1 MASTTQSPLSIH
13 KEFHIGNPFTK
24 FFLWASKTDY
34 RIIGL
39 CTTWTRKTHVARG
52 FFVLATSVLAFV
64 AMDYAL
70 STTGR
75 TSRLAFPLAL
85 LFASVIFMF
94 GRELVGHWS
103 RRSLWIRFILSVF
116 LGATVAV
123 PLVMSLMQ
131 ERIEQQI
138 ERDYAANNKEE
149 INRLKQRQQEADKHQ
164 SDLQNQLA
172 DLRVQAQEAGRNRE
186 AEVVGRVIS
195 GQTTG
200 IAGEGPAYKAANER
214 LTFIYAQEKE
224 IQEELTR
231 ISEDRSRIAADYK
244 SQEIKP
250 VYDFPS
256 RFEALD
262 RATHFLS
269 PMWKVYWAIT
279 LLLITFD
286 TMPVLMK
293 MLSPVTDYDQ
303 LLAVQVSESN
313 HRVGKIASYNEGV
326 INVEFLQA
334 TPSTSKL
341 FERTFESPDPTF

>member
-1 MASTTQSPLSIH
+1 MASTTQAPLTVR

-24 FFLWASKTDY
+24 FFLWAAKTDC

-39 CTTWTRKTHVARG
+39 CTTWTQKTHVARG

-75 TSRLAFPLAL
+75 TSRLAFPLSL
-85 LFASVIFMF
+85 LFAAVIFMF
-94 GRELVGHWS
+94 DRELVGHWS
-103 RRSLWIRFILSVF
+103 RRTLWTRFILSVF

-149 INRLKQRQQEADKHQ
+149 INRLKQRQQEADQHQ
-164 SDLQNQLA
+164 AELQNQLA
-172 DLRVQAQEAGRNRE
+172 DLRSQAQEAGRNRE
-186 AEVVGRVIS
+186 AEVVGRVIA

-214 LTFIYAQEKE
+214 LAFINAQEKE
-224 IQEELTR
+224 IQQELTR

-262 RATHFLS
+262 RSTHFLS

-293 MLSPVTDYDQ
+293 MCSPVTDYDQ
-303 LLAVQVSESN
+303 LLAVQVNEN
-313 HRVGKIASYNEGV
+313 NLRVGKIAEYNESE
-326 INVEFLQA
+326 ISADFLSPK
-334 TPSTSKL
+334 PSTAEL
-341 FERTFESPDPTF
+341 FERTLKSADPTF

>member
-1 MASTTQSPLSIH
+1 MASITQPSLNIRN
-13 KEFHIGNPFTK
+13 EFHVTNPFIR
-24 FFLWASKTDY
+24 FFLWASKTDC
-34 RIIGL
+34 RIIRL
-39 CTTWTRKTHVARG
+39 CTNWTQKTHVARG

-70 STTGR
+70 STTGQ
-75 TSRLAFPLAL
+75 TSTVALPMAL
-85 LFASVIFMF
+85 LFAVVIFMF
-94 GRELVGHWS
+94 DRELVGHWS
-103 RRSLWIRFILSVF
+103 HRSLWTRFILSIF

-123 PLVMSLMQ
+123 PLVMSLMHG
-131 ERIEQQI
+131 RIDQQI
-138 ERDYAANNKEE
+138 ERDYVANNKEE
-149 INRLKQRQQEADKHQ
+149 ISRLKQRQQEADKHEA
-164 SDLQNQLA
+164 DLQNQLA
-172 DLRVQAQEAGRNRE
+172 DLRSQAQEAGRNRE
-186 AEVVGRVIS
+186 AEVVGRVIA

-214 LTFIYAQEKE
+214 LELINAQERE
-224 IQEELTR
+224 IQEELSR
-231 ISEDRSRIAADYK
+231 ISEDRTRIAADYK
-244 SQEIKP
+244 SQEIRP

-262 RATHFLS
+262 RGTPFLS

-303 LLAVQVSESN
+303 LLAVQLNENN
-313 HRVGKIASYNEGV
+313 HRVGRIAEYNDGV
-326 INVEFLQA
+326 IRAEFLSP
-334 TPSTSKL
+334 TPSTVEL

>member
-1 MASTTQSPLSIH
+1 MASTTQTPLNIR
-13 KEFHIGNPFTK
+13 KEFHIGNPFTR

-34 RIIGL
+34 RIIGS
-39 CTTWTRKTHVARG
+39 CTNWTRKTHVARG
-52 FFVLATSVLAFV
+52 FFVLATSILAFV

-85 LFASVIFMF
+85 LFAAVIFMF
-94 GRELVGHWS
+94 DRELVGHWS

-131 ERIEQQI
+131 ERIDQQI
-138 ERDYAANNKEE
+138 ERDYVANNKDE
-149 INRLKQRQQEADKHQ
+149 ISRLKQRQQEADKHQ
-164 SDLQNQLA
+164 ADLQNQLIE
-172 DLRVQAQEAGRNRE
+172 LRSQAQEAGRNRE
-186 AEVVGRVIS
+186 AEVVGRVIA

-214 LTFIYAQEKE
+214 LAFINAQEKE
-224 IQEELTR
+224 IQEELSR
-231 ISEDRSRIAADYK
+231 ISEDRTRIAADYK
-244 SQEIKP
+244 AQEIKP

-262 RATHFLS
+262 HATHFLT

-303 LLAVQVSESN
+303 LLAVQVSENN
-313 HRVGKIASYNEGV
+313 HRVGKIA
-326 INVEFLQA
+326 EFNIGAISADFLSPK
-334 TPSTSKL
+334 PSALEL
-341 FERTFESPDPTF
+341 FERTFESPDATF

>member
-1 MASTTQSPLSIH
+1 MASTTQPPLNIR
-13 KEFHIGNPFTK
+13 KELHISNPFTK
-24 FFLWASKTDY
+24 FFLWASKTDS

-70 STTGR
+70 STTVR
-75 TSRLAFPLAL
+75 TSRLAVPLAL
-85 LFASVIFMF
+85 LFAAVIFMF
-94 GRELVGHWS
+94 DRELVGHWS
-103 RRSLWIRFILSVF
+103 RGSLWIRFILSVF

-131 ERIEQQI
+131 ERIDQQI
-138 ERDYAANNKEE
+138 QHDYAANNKEE
-149 INRLKQRQQEADKHQ
+149 LNRLKQRQQGADQHQ
-164 SDLQNQLA
+164 TDLQNQLA
-172 DLRVQAQEAGRNRE
+172 ELRSQAQEAGRNRE
-186 AEVVGRVIS
+186 AEVVGRVIA

-214 LTFIYAQEKE
+214 LSFINAQQKE
-224 IQEELTR
+224 IQEELSL
-231 ISEDRSRIAADYK
+231 IAEDRGRIAADYK
-244 SQEIKP
+244 SREIKP

-303 LLAVQVSESN
+303 LLAVQVNEN
-313 HRVGKIASYNEGV
+313 NLRVGKIAAYNEGV
-326 INVEFLQA
+326 IDVDFLRS

>member
-1 MASTTQSPLSIH
+1 MASTTQPPFNIR
-13 KEFHIGNPFTK
+13 KEFHISNPFTK
-24 FFLWASKTDY
+24 FFLWGAKTDC
-34 RIIGL
+34 RIL
-39 CTTWTRKTHVARG
+39 RSCTTWTRKTHVARG

-75 TSRLAFPLAL
+75 TSRIALPLAL
-85 LFASVIFMF
+85 LFAAVIFMF
-94 GRELVGHWS
+94 DRELVGHWS
-103 RRSLWIRFILSVF
+103 RRSLWTRFILSVF

-131 ERIEQQI
+131 ERIDQQI
-138 ERDYAANNKEE
+138 ERDYVANNKEE

-164 SDLQNQLA
+164 TDLQNQLA
-172 DLRVQAQEAGRNRE
+172 DLRSQAQEAGRNRE
-186 AEVVGRVIS
+186 AEVVGRVIA

-200 IAGEGPAYKAANER
+200 IVGEGPAYKAANER
-214 LTFIYAQEKE
+214 LAFISAQEKE
-224 IQEELTR
+224 IQEELSR

-244 SQEIKP
+244 TQEIKP

-262 RATHFLS
+262 RATPFLS

-286 TMPVLMK
+286 TLPVLMK
-293 MLSPVTDYDQ
+293 LFSPTTDYDQ
-303 LLAVQVSESN
+303 LLAVHVNENN
-313 HRVGKIASYNEGV
+313 HRTAKIAEYNERA
-326 INVEFLQA
+326 ISADFLSPR
-334 TPSTSKL
+334 PSTLEL
-341 FERTFESPDPTF
+341 FEQALGPANPTV

>member
-1 MASTTQSPLSIH
+1 MASTTQPPLNIR
-13 KEFHIGNPFTK
+13 KEFHINNPFTR
-24 FFLWASKTDY
+24 FFFWAAKTDCQIV
-34 RIIGL
+34 RL

-70 STTGR
+70 STTVR
-75 TSRLAFPLAL
+75 TTRLALPLAL
-85 LFASVIFMF
+85 LFAAVIFMF
-94 GRELVGHWS
+94 DRELVGHWS
-103 RRSLWIRFILSVF
+103 RRSLWTRFILSVF
-116 LGATVAV
+116 LGATLAV

-131 ERIEQQI
+131 DRIDQQI
-138 ERDYAANNKEE
+138 ERDYVANNKEE
-149 INRLKQRQQEADKHQ
+149 IGRLKQRQQEADQHQ
-164 SDLQNQLA
+164 ADLQNQLA
-172 DLRVQAQEAGRNRE
+172 ELRSQAQEAGRNRE
-186 AEVVGRVIS
+186 AEVVGRVIA

-214 LTFIYAQEKE
+214 LAFINLQEKE
-224 IQEELTR
+224 IQEELAR
-231 ISEDRSRIAADYK
+231 ISEDRSRVAADYK
-244 SQEIKP
+244 TQEIKP

-262 RATHFLS
+262 RATPLLS

-303 LLAVQVSESN
+303 LLDVQVNENSL
-313 HRVGKIASYNEGV
+313 RVGKIAEYNEGV
-326 INVEFLQA
+326 ITTDFLNPR
-334 TPSTSKL
+334 PSTSEL
-341 FERTFESPDPTF
+341 FERTFESADPTF

>member
-1 MASTTQSPLSIH
+1 MASTPQPPFTIRN
-13 KEFHIGNPFTK
+13 EFHINNPFTR
-24 FFLWASKTDY
+24 FFFWASKTDC
-34 RIIGL
+34 RIIRS

-52 FFVLATSVLAFV
+52 FFVLATSLLAFV

-75 TSRLAFPLAL
+75 TSRIAFPLAI
-85 LFASVIFMF
+85 LFAAVIFMF
-94 GRELVGHWS
+94 DRELVGHWS
-103 RRSLWIRFILSVF
+103 RRSLWTRFILSVF

-131 ERIEQQI
+131 DRIDQQI
-138 ERDYAANNKEE
+138 QRDYATNNKEE

-164 SDLQNQLA
+164 ADLQNQLTE
-172 DLRVQAQEAGRNRE
+172 LRSQAQEAGRNRE
-186 AEVVGRVIS
+186 AEVVGRVIA

-200 IAGEGPAYKAANER
+200 IAGEGPAYQAANER
-214 LTFIYAQEKE
+214 LAFINTQQKE

-244 SQEIKP
+244 NQEIKP

-262 RATHFLS
+262 RSTPFFS

-293 MLSPVTDYDQ
+293 FLSPVTDYDQ
-303 LLAVQVSESN
+303 LLAAHVNENN
-313 HRVGKIASYNEGV
+313 HRVGKIAEYNEGA
-326 INVEFLQA
+326 ISADFLSRK
-334 TPSTSKL
+334 PSTVEL
-341 FERTFESPDPTF
+341 FERTLESADPTF

>member
-1 MASTTQSPLSIH
+1 MASTTQPPLNIR
-13 KEFHIGNPFTK
+13 KEFHISNPFTR
-24 FFLWASKTDY
+24 FFLWAAKTDW

-39 CTTWTRKTHVARG
+39 CTAWTRKTHVARG
-52 FFVLATSVLAFV
+52 FFVLATSILAFV

-85 LFASVIFMF
+85 LFAAVIFMF
-94 GRELVGHWS
+94 DRELVGHWS
-103 RRSLWIRFILSVF
+103 RGSLWTRFILSVF

-131 ERIEQQI
+131 ERIDQQI
-138 ERDYAANNKEE
+138 ERDYIANNKEE
-149 INRLKQRQQEADKHQ
+149 ISRLKQRQQEADKHQ
-164 SDLQNQLA
+164 ADLQNQLA
-172 DLRVQAQEAGRNRE
+172 ELRSQAQEAGRNRE
-186 AEVVGRVIS
+186 AEVVGRVIA

-200 IAGEGPAYKAANER
+200 IVGEGPAYKAANER
-214 LTFIYAQEKE
+214 LAFINAQEKE
-224 IQEELTR
+224 IQEELSR
-231 ISEDRSRIAADYK
+231 ISEDRSRIAADYRN
-244 SQEIKP
+244 QEIKP

-303 LLAVQVSESN
+303 LLAVQVNEN
-313 HRVGKIASYNEGV
+313 NLRVGKIAEHNEGV
-326 INVEFLQA
+326 INVDYLRP

-341 FERTFESPDPTF
+341 FERTLESPDPTF

>member
-1 MASTTQSPLSIH
+1 MASTTQPPLTIRN
-13 KEFHIGNPFTK
+13 EFHISNPFTR
-24 FFLWASKTDY
+24 FFLWAAKTDC
-34 RIIGL
+34 RIIRV

-85 LFASVIFMF
+85 LFAAVIFMF
-94 GRELVGHWS
+94 DRELVGHWS
-103 RRSLWIRFILSVF
+103 RRSLWTRFILSVF

-123 PLVMSLMQ
+123 PLVMSLTQ
-131 ERIEQQI
+131 GRIDQQI
-138 ERDYAANNKEE
+138 ERDYAADNKEE
-149 INRLKQRQQEADKHQ
+149 ISRLKQRQQDADKHE
-164 SDLQNQLA
+164 SDLRNQLA
-172 DLRVQAQEAGRNRE
+172 ELRSQAQEAGRNRE
-186 AEVVGRVIS
+186 AEVVGRVIA

-214 LTFIYAQEKE
+214 LTFINTQEKE
-224 IQEELTR
+224 IQEELSR
-231 ISEDRSRIAADYK
+231 ISEDRARIAADYK

-262 RATHFLS
+262 RSTPFFS

-293 MLSPVTDYDQ
+293 LLSPVTDYDQ
-303 LLAVQVSESN
+303 LLEVQVNENN
-313 HRVGKIASYNEGV
+313 HRAGKIAEYNEGV
-326 INVEFLQA
+326 ISADFLSPK
-334 TPSTSKL
+334 PSTVEL
-341 FERTFESPDPTF
+341 FEGTLGSADSPL